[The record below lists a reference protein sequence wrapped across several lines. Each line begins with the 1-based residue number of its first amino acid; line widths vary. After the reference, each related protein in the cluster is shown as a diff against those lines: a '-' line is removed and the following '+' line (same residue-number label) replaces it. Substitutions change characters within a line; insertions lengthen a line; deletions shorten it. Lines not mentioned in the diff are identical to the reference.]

1 MLFDSN
7 GQYLKPDK
15 FHREDKCQYERV
27 IKINDA
33 VEMVKKAK
41 INKAPKKILINVGL
55 NDVDENTDINEMISE
70 YKKLLSSVHEKMPES
85 KIYLS
90 SIFKRKDDKF
100 TQEIEDINA
109 RLSDLE
115 NTWFIFINHTNI
127 SNIDMMYDQKHLK
140 KKGFF
145 TMITNLKYVLY
156 RILPSI
162 PTNRCSNRHTR
173 RHQNR

>member
-1 MLFDSN
+1 MQKQESSNHNDNPTQREDYSYINNEVPKEVVVDCDLLMLFDSN

-27 IKINDA
+27 IKINYA

-55 NDVDENTDINEMISE
+55 NDVDENTDIIEMISE

-90 SIFKRKDDKF
+90 
-100 TQEIEDINA
+100 
-109 RLSDLE
+109 
-115 NTWFIFINHTNI
+115 
-127 SNIDMMYDQKHLK
+127 
-140 KKGFF
+140 
-145 TMITNLKYVLY
+145 
-156 RILPSI
+156 
-162 PTNRCSNRHTR
+162 
-173 RHQNR
+173 